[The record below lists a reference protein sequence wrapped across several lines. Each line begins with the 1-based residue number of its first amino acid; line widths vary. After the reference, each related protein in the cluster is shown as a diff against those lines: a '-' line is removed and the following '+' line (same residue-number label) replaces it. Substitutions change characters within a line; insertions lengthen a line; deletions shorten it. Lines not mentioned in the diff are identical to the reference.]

1 VVKAPAETPYLLMGF
16 KAPRLERLDQDI
28 DPFALEMLA
37 AVLSGDDNARLPR
50 QLVRGERLADQAFA
64 SYDMTGRGPALFMLG
79 GAPAKGR
86 SVTSR
91 IYQRDSLMAQAT
103 ELAGLEMIGLGW
115 QAADRMLE
123 RIRAVQPA
131 EVREVA
137 RRMFSEDSLTIVTLD
152 PQPLDRKRPISS
164 PTLRH

>member
-1 VVKAPAETPYLLMGF
+1 
-16 KAPRLERLDQDI
+16 
-28 DPFALEMLA
+28 
-37 AVLSGDDNARLPR
+37 
-50 QLVRGERLADQAFA
+50 
-64 SYDMTGRGPALFMLG
+64 
-79 GAPAKGR
+79 
-86 SVTSR
+86 
-91 IYQRDSLMAQAT
+91 
-103 ELAGLEMIGLGW
+103 MIGLAW

>member
-1 VVKAPAETPYLLMGF
+1 VTDLRKALLEQIRRVAEQGVEESE
-16 KAPRLERLDQDI
+16 LERLRIQYV
-28 DPFALEMLA
+28 A
-37 AVLSGDDNARLPR
+37 
-50 QLVRGERLADQAFA
+50 
-64 SYDMTGRGPALFMLG
+64 
-79 GAPAKGR
+79 
-86 SVTSR
+86 SR